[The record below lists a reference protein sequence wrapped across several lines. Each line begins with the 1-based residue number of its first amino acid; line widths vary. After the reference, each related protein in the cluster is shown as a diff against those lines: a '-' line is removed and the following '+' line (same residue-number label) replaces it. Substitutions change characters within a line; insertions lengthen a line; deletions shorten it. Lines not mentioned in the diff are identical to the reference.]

1 MEVEGRTV
9 LVRADLNVPMK
20 DGRVADGLRIER
32 LTPTL
37 TELVSR
43 GAKVLILSHFGRP
56 KGKPN
61 PALSLRP
68 LAGALAELLGR
79 PDIAFAEDCIGPAA
93 ERAAAALEP
102 GGIALL
108 ENLRFHP
115 GETENALEFA
125 QALAGLG
132 EVYVDD
138 AFSCAHRAHA
148 SIEALAR
155 LLPAAAGRAMEA
167 ELRALDRVLGKPE
180 KPVAAIIGGAK
191 VSTKLKLLGQL
202 RRKVQVMAIGG
213 AMANTFLVAQG
224 AAVGRSLFEPDLV
237 ESAQDILQACAK
249 TGCDVVLPTDLVVA
263 RELSAGAECRT
274 VAVGDVAVD
283 EMILDIGPAS
293 AEALTQR
300 LRQCRT
306 LVWNGP
312 VGAFETEPFDKGTL
326 AVARAAAEL
335 TKSGKLVSVAGGGDT
350 VAALSKAGVEN
361 DFTYVSAAGGAFL
374 EWLEGR
380 TLPGVEVLYAD

>member
-1 MEVEGRTV
+1 M
-9 LVRADLNVPMK
+9 RADLNVPMQ
-20 DGRVADGLRIER
+20 DGRVVDALRIER
-32 LTPTL
+32 LKPTL
-37 TELVSR
+37 TELLER
-43 GAKVLILSHFGRP
+43 RAKILILAHFGRP
-56 KGKPN
+56 KGGPDA
-61 PALSLRP
+61 ALSLRP
-68 LAGALAELLGR
+68 LGRTLAEALDR
-79 PDIAFAEDCIGPAA
+79 PDLPFAEDCIGPAA
-93 ERAAAALEP
+93 QGAAAALEP
-102 GGIALL
+102 GGVALL

-115 GETENALEFA
+115 GETENAPEFA
-125 QALAGLG
+125 QALAKLG
-132 EVYVDD
+132 DVYVDD

-148 SIEALAR
+148 SIEAITHF
-155 LLPAAAGRAMEA
+155 LPAAAGRAMEA
-167 ELRALDRVLGKPE
+167 ELRALGRVLSNPD

-191 VSTKLKLLGQL
+191 VSTKLKLLGHL
-202 RRKVQVMAIGG
+202 RRKVQVIGIGG

-224 AAVGRSLFEPDLV
+224 AAVGRSLFEAGLV
-237 ESAQDILQACAK
+237 ESAQDILEACAK
-249 TGCDVVLPTDLVVA
+249 AGCDVVLPSDLVVA
-263 RELSAGAECRT
+263 RELSAGAACRT
-274 VAVGDVAVD
+274 VPVGDVAID

-312 VGAFETEPFDKGTL
+312 LGVFETEPFDKGTL

-335 TKSGKLVSVAGGGDT
+335 TRSGSLVSVAGGGDT

-380 TLPGVEVLYAD
+380 TLPGVEVLYED